1 MTMAVQR
8 RAVISRTRTRSG
20 GRVVSQ
26 GTMLELLL
34 PSRVRRKVLALFL
47 INPEERLHIREIERR
62 TEEDFQGVRRELNR
76 LERAG
81 LLRSKRVSNL
91 KFYSLNKEFYLY
103 PELRSI
109 IIKSERAGEGIF
121 R

>member
-1 MTMAVQR
+1 MAMQR
-8 RAVISRTRTRSG
+8 RAVVSRTRSG
-20 GRVVSQ
+20 RRVVSQ

-47 INPEERLHIREIERR
+47 INPEMRLHIREIERR

-81 LLRSKRVSNL
+81 LLSSKRVSNL
-91 KFYSLNKEFYLY
+91 KFYSLNKDFYLY

-109 IIKSERAGEGIF
+109 IVKSERAGEGIY

>member
-1 MTMAVQR
+1 MAIQR
-8 RAVISRTRTRSG
+8 QIVAPRRYPSG
-20 GRVVSQ
+20 AKRVVSQ

-62 TEEDFQGVRRELNR
+62 TDEDFQGVRRELNR

-91 KFYSLNKEFYLY
+91 KFYTLNKDFYLY

-109 IIKSERAGEGIF
+109 IIKSERAGEGIH